1 MTHAENRGNAG
12 VSSRGFEIDG
22 TQPTDMGAEY
32 AGEVRDFSEDEE
44 AAYVASHSNTD
55 SELLEDNGEIDL
67 TSGNVVSV
75 ESERRKE
82 RQERTALLRRDGSP
96 YEPQADRP
104 LILFD
109 LNGVLVHHR
118 FDGKSHVHTLRP
130 GVNNLVRLKDRGY
143 DLGIY
148 SSATERTVKIALTR
162 LERGIGKGDGQLFDV
177 VLHREHCALASEVGC
192 MRAGGKPWDTVKP
205 LAKYFG
211 AHRVVLMD
219 DSSHKSYP
227 GEEASMVILPTWEDD
242 DAESRPGCEVLK
254 LLTDIF
260 APTQDHQS
268 TVDTSNGDADGDRWF
283 EGIVE
288 RARGT
293 TFEKAPHSSNAEVI
307 ELLDILDSD
316 FDEGEVQIDVHGNDD
331 EEDVALLPV
340 FAYDGA
346 EASTPRPAEEGRARS
361 SSAAD
366 GGPSTSSKR
375 QKVAAKPMFSALH
388 HEMERFLH
396 EASPTDYELLRVEH
410 VLGVIN
416 QCTKELWPRG
426 NALLFGSQAQGLAL
440 PGADLDITV
449 TGVLRFEKARANTG
463 YAPWQKSEIK
473 VLLELLL
480 GKLMEAGVVHESAE
494 IILARI
500 PVLKFNAILPA
511 GGEKLPV
518 DISMGT
524 ANGITAM
531 QFLRANVIE
540 MPPLRP
546 IVLFVKC
553 ALREA
558 NLSEVFTGGLGSYA
572 LINMV
577 MGRLLHWGYA
587 PVIMDRACARLN
599 EFWKEHTGE
608 RGRHFS
614 MSTEDG
620 ALSVAFV
627 KRLRDFNSD
636 RIREKEIDLGVLLW
650 DFLLY
655 FGNAF
660 DYHADAVSVLNGGVR
675 RKGRLFDP
683 KTPLNLVVEDPQEP
697 GKDISKGTFDI
708 KLVQERF
715 KQLERQLAAHC
726 ELRPEVDRLAEG
738 GLADD
743 PLGPGSILS
752 QVIDIDLAIGRGD
765 AGIRARRRQDDFKL
779 EKQVRLFGASTNS
792 TVYSVGHHLSSSR
805 RPPNLASRKQPNGPQ
820 PPAKRPVA
828 AVSKGSLGISSK
840 PEMKKPKKQKTRFY
854 AVVRGRQTGI
864 FDDLEAAEASTSKFP
879 GSCSR
884 SFKSLKEAEA
894 YLLDEVPNANLT
906 LHKRD
911 AANANASNANA
922 RGGGPPARGRR
933 RGSKANRAVSSE
945 WSNRRGQLGPDLF

>member
-1 MTHAENRGNAG
+1 MENETNTS
-12 VSSRGFEIDG
+12 VL
-22 TQPTDMGAEY
+22 
-32 AGEVRDFSEDEE
+32 DFSEEEE
-44 AAYVASHSNTD
+44 AAYVASQTD
-55 SELLEDNGEIDL
+55 SELLEEDGEIDL

-75 ESERRKE
+75 ESERWKE

-96 YEPQADRP
+96 YEVQADRP

-130 GVNNLVRLKDRGY
+130 GVDNLTRLKDHGY

-148 SSATERTVKIALTR
+148 SSATERTVKIALLR
-162 LERGIGKGDGQLFDV
+162 VERAIGMGDGQLFDV
-177 VLHREHCALASEVGC
+177 VLHREHCVLASEVGC
-192 MRAGGKPWDTVKP
+192 LRAGGKPWDTVKP
-205 LAKYFG
+205 LRKYFG
-211 AHRVVLMD
+211 DHRVVLVD

-227 GEEASMVILPTWEDD
+227 GEEALMVILPTWEDD

-254 LLTDIF
+254 LLTEGF
-260 APTQDHQS
+260 APSQEYRS
-268 TVDTSNGDADGDRWF
+268 RRGWF
-283 EGIVE
+283 EEIVE

-293 TFEKAPHSSNAEVI
+293 AFETAPRSSNAEVI
-307 ELLDILDSD
+307 DLLDILDSD
-316 FDEGEVQIDVHGNDD
+316 LDEGEVQVEVHGGNGED
-331 EEDVALLPV
+331 EGALLPV
-340 FAYDGA
+340 YAYDRGGTS
-346 EASTPRPAEEGRARS
+346 ASKPTEEGPGPS
-361 SSAAD
+361 SSARD
-366 GGPSTSSKR
+366 DEPSTSSKR
-375 QKVAAKPMFSALH
+375 QKVAEKPMFSALH

-410 VLGVIN
+410 LLGVIN
-416 QCTKELWPRG
+416 QCTKELWQRG
-426 NALLFGSQAQGLAL
+426 SAILFGSQAQGLAL
-440 PGADLDITV
+440 PGADLDITI
-449 TGVLRFEKARANTG
+449 TGVLRFEKARANAG

-473 VLLELLL
+473 MLLEQLL

-511 GGEKLPV
+511 GGEKMPV

-524 ANGITAM
+524 SNGITAT
-531 QFLRANVIE
+531 QFLRANVVE

-577 MGRLLHWGYA
+577 MGRLLHWGYK
-587 PVIMDRACARLN
+587 PVVMDRACARLN
-599 EFWKEHTGE
+599 EFWNKDCGE

-614 MSTEDG
+614 MSTEDS

-636 RIREKEIDLGVLLW
+636 RIREKDIDLGVLLW
-650 DFLLY
+650 DFLVY
-655 FGNAF
+655 FGNTF
-660 DYHADAVSVLNGGVR
+660 DYHADSVSVLNGGIR

-683 KTPLNLVVEDPQEP
+683 RTPLNLVVEDPQES
-697 GKDISKGTFDI
+697 GKDISKGTFDV

-715 KQLERQLAAHC
+715 KELERQLAAHC
-726 ELRPEVDRLAEG
+726 ELRPEVDHLAGG
-738 GLADD
+738 GLPHD

-752 QVIDIDLAIGRGD
+752 QVIDIDLAIGRGE
-765 AGIRARRRQDDFKL
+765 AGIRARRRQDNVKL
-779 EKQVRLFGASTNS
+779 EKQVRMFGASTNS

-805 RPPNLASRKQPNGPQ
+805 RHSSFTARKQPSASQ
-820 PPAKRPVA
+820 PANRPR
-828 AVSKGSLGISSK
+828 SKGSLGISSV
-840 PEMKKPKKQKTRFY
+840 PEMKKPKKEKVRFY

-864 FDDLEAAEASTSKFP
+864 FQDPQAAEASTSKFP

-884 SFKSLKEAEA
+884 SFKSLNEAET
-894 YLLDEVPNANLT
+894 YLLTKLPNANLT
-906 LHKRD
+906 LHESATSD
-911 AANANASNANA
+911 ANAEDKPRSNKPA
-922 RGGGPPARGRR
+922 ARGRK
-933 RGSKANRAVSSE
+933 RGSKATRAVSRE
-945 WSNRRGQLGPDLF
+945 WSNTRGQHPRTDD